1 MVRPFDIGDN
11 VASKETSLANGSP
24 ILVVLGA
31 PNDTPHDWVAAGLA
45 MQAMILKAGTDGL
58 AASYFNQAL
67 EIPELREQVVTL
79 VEGRLNPQ
87 LVMRFGYG
95 PAVQHPTPPHPVQAA
110 LL

>member
-1 MVRPFDIGDN
+1 
-11 VASKETSLANGSP
+11 
-24 ILVVLGA
+24 VLGT

-45 MQAMILKAGTDGL
+45 MQAMMLKAGTYGL
-58 AASYFNQAL
+58 SASYLNQAL
-67 EIPELREQVVTL
+67 EIPELREQVFTL

-95 PAVQHPTPPHPVQAA
+95 PEVQHPTPRHPVKAA